1 MNDWLSRDLS
11 DTHDTDDDNRPLIH
25 DELLDQMARLEL
37 AQRFLWAVEVGVD
50 PLRGDLLAL
59 PSSPRSSVRRAA

>member
-11 DTHDTDDDNRPLIH
+11 DTHDTGDDDHPLIH

-37 AQRFLWAVEVGVD
+37 AQRFLWAMEVGVD

-59 PSSPRSSVRRAA
+59 ASAPRGSVRQAA